1 MAVQIIVDS
10 TADFSAKEIEKR
22 QITCIPMTVTFGNE
36 QYIDGVD
43 LTKEEFFVKLMNE
56 KEFPKTSQPSPA
68 KFAECFEEAKE
79 NGDDVVAIL
88 VSGALS
94 GTVQSAT
101 IAKDIAEHEGV
112 YIVDS
117 NTVTLGIRLLV
128 DHAVRMRDQGK
139 SAAEIVERLEELKDR
154 VRIYAGLDT
163 LEYLQKGGR
172 ISKAAASLGRLAGI
186 KPIITIDEEGKVAM
200 CGKQRGN
207 KNVFRQ
213 IIKYIDAEMPD
224 ENYSVYFLYSAD
236 KKNCISFIQ
245 TLQKNGLDFGK
256 IKTREIGPTVGSH
269 IGPGGFGIVYVAN
282 K

>member
-43 LTKEEFFVKLMNE
+43 LTKEEFFVKLTNE

-68 KFAECFEEAKE
+68 KFADCFEEAKE

-101 IAKDIAEHEGV
+101 IAKDIAEHDGV

-117 NTVTLGIRLLV
+117 KSATLGIRLLV
-128 DHAVRMRDQGK
+128 DRAVRMRDQGK
-139 SAAEIVERLEELKDR
+139 SAKEIADALDELKAR
-154 VRIYAGLDT
+154 VRLFAGLDT

-172 ISKAAASLGRLAGI
+172 ISKTAASIGRLAGI
-186 KPIITIDEEGKVAM
+186 KPIITIDEEGKVAV

-213 IIKYIDAEMPD
+213 IIKYVEADMPD

-256 IKTREIGPTVGSH
+256 IKTREIGPTIGSH
-269 IGPGGFGIVYVAN
+269 IGPGAFGIVYVAN

>member
-22 QITCIPMTVTFGNE
+22 QITCIPMTITFGNE

-139 SAAEIVERLEELKDR
+139 GAAEIVERLEELKDR

>member
-139 SAAEIVERLEELKDR
+139 GAAEIVERLEELKDR

>member
-68 KFAECFEEAKE
+68 KFADCFEEAKE

-88 VSGALS
+88 ISGALS

-101 IAKDIAEHEGV
+101 IAKDIAEHDGV

-117 NTVTLGIRLLV
+117 KSATLGIRLLV
-128 DHAVRMRDQGK
+128 DRAVRMRDQGK
-139 SAAEIVERLEELKDR
+139 SAKEIAEALDELKAR
-154 VRIYAGLDT
+154 VRLFAGLDT

-172 ISKAAASLGRLAGI
+172 ISKTAASIGRLAGI
-186 KPIITIDEEGKVAM
+186 KPIITIDEEGEVAV

-213 IIKYIDAEMPD
+213 IIKYVEADMPD

-256 IKTREIGPTVGSH
+256 IKTREIGPTIGSH
-269 IGPGGFGIVYVAN
+269 IGPGAFGIVYVAN

>member
-36 QYIDGVD
+36 QYTDGVD
-43 LTKEEFFVKLMNE
+43 LTKEEFFVKLVNE

-68 KFAECFEEAKE
+68 KFAECFEKAKE
-79 NGDDVVAIL
+79 NGDEVVAIL
-88 VSGALS
+88 VSSTLS
-94 GTVQSAT
+94 GTVQSAM
-101 IAKDIAEHEGV
+101 IAKNMTEYDGV

-128 DHAVRMRDQGK
+128 DRAVRMRDQGK
-139 SAAEIVERLEELKDR
+139 SAAEIAERLEELKGR

-172 ISKAAASLGRLAGI
+172 ISKTAASLGRLAGI
-186 KPIITIDEEGKVAM
+186 KPIVTIDEEGKVAV

-213 IIKYIDAEMPD
+213 IIKFVEAEMPD

-269 IGPGGFGIVYVAN
+269 IGPGAFGIVYVAN

>member
-10 TADFSAKEIEKR
+10 TADFSAMEIEKR
-22 QITCIPMTVTFGNE
+22 KITCVPMTIAFGEN
-36 QYIDGVD
+36 QYTDGVD

-68 KFAECFEEAKE
+68 KFVECFEEAKE

-88 VSGALS
+88 ISSALS
-94 GTVQSAT
+94 GTVQSA
-101 IAKDIAEHEGV
+101 ILAKDMVEHDGV
-112 YIVDS
+112 YIIDS
-117 NTVTLGIRLLV
+117 KSATLGIRLLV
-128 DHAVRMRDQGK
+128 DRAVRMRDQGK
-139 SAAEIVERLEELKDR
+139 SAKEIADTLEELKG
-154 VRIYAGLDT
+154 RIRLYAGLDT

-172 ISKAAASLGRLAGI
+172 ISKAAASIGRLAGI
-186 KPIITIDEEGKVAM
+186 KPIITIDQDGKVAV

-207 KNVFRQ
+207 KHVYRQ
-213 IIKYIDAEMPD
+213 IIKYVEADMPD

-256 IKTREIGPTVGSH
+256 IKTREIGPTIGSH
-269 IGPGGFGIVYVAN
+269 IGPGAFGIVYIAN

>member
-68 KFAECFEEAKE
+68 KFADCFEEAKE

-88 VSGALS
+88 ISGALS

-101 IAKDIAEHEGV
+101 IAKDIAEHDGV
-112 YIVDS
+112 YIV
-117 NTVTLGIRLLV
+117 GIRLLV
-128 DHAVRMRDQGK
+128 DRAVRMRDQGK
-139 SAAEIVERLEELKDR
+139 SAKEIAEALDELKAR
-154 VRIYAGLDT
+154 VRLFAGLDT

-172 ISKAAASLGRLAGI
+172 ISKTAASIGRLAGI
-186 KPIITIDEEGKVAM
+186 KPIITIDEEGKVAV

-213 IIKYIDAEMPD
+213 IIKYVEADMPD

-256 IKTREIGPTVGSH
+256 IKTREIGPTIGSH
-269 IGPGGFGIVYVAN
+269 IGPGAFGIVYVAN

>member
-22 QITCIPMTVTFGNE
+22 QITCIPMTITFGNE

>member
-1 MAVQIIVDS
+1 MAVQIFVDS

-22 QITCIPMTVTFGNE
+22 QITCIPMTITFGNE

-186 KPIITIDEEGKVAM
+186 KPIITIDEEGKVAV

>member
-22 QITCIPMTVTFGNE
+22 QITCIPMTITFGNE

-186 KPIITIDEEGKVAM
+186 KPIITIDEEGKVAV

>member
-22 QITCIPMTVTFGNE
+22 QITCVPMTVTFGNQ
-36 QYIDGVD
+36 QYTDGVD
-43 LTKEEFFVKLMNE
+43 LTKEEFFVKLINE

-88 VSGALS
+88 ISSALS
-94 GTVQSAT
+94 GTVQSAL
-101 IAKDIAEHEGV
+101 IAKDMAEHDGV
-112 YIVDS
+112 YVVDS
-117 NTVTLGIRLLV
+117 NTATLGIRLLV
-128 DHAVRMRDQGK
+128 DRAVRMRDQGK
-139 SAAEIVERLEELKDR
+139 NAKEIAETLDELKTR

-172 ISKAAASLGRLAGI
+172 ISKAAASIGRLAGI
-186 KPIITIDEEGKVAM
+186 KPIVTIDENGKVVV

-207 KNVFRQ
+207 KHVYRQ
-213 IIKYIDAEMPD
+213 IVKYVEADMPD

-256 IKTREIGPTVGSH
+256 IKTREIGPTIGSH
-269 IGPGGFGIVYVAN
+269 IGPGAFGIVYIAN

>member
-22 QITCIPMTVTFGNE
+22 QITCIPMTITFGNE

-112 YIVDS
+112 HIVDS

-139 SAAEIVERLEELKDR
+139 SAAEIVERLEELKGR

-172 ISKAAASLGRLAGI
+172 ISKTAASLGRLAGI
-186 KPIITIDEEGKVAM
+186 KPIITIDEEGKVAV

-245 TLQKNGLDFGK
+245 TLQKNGMDFGK

-282 K
+282 E

>member
-1 MAVQIIVDS
+1 
-10 TADFSAKEIEKR
+10 
-22 QITCIPMTVTFGNE
+22 MTVTFGNE

-43 LTKEEFFVKLMNE
+43 LTKEEFFVKLTNE

-68 KFAECFEEAKE
+68 KFADCFEEAKE

-101 IAKDIAEHEGV
+101 IAKDIAEAL
-112 YIVDS
+112 D
-117 NTVTLGIRLLV
+117 
-128 DHAVRMRDQGK
+128 
-139 SAAEIVERLEELKDR
+139 ELKAR
-154 VRIYAGLDT
+154 VRLFAGLDT

-172 ISKAAASLGRLAGI
+172 ISKTAASIGRLAGI
-186 KPIITIDEEGKVAM
+186 KPIITIDEEGKVAV

-213 IIKYIDAEMPD
+213 IIKYVEADMPD

-256 IKTREIGPTVGSH
+256 IKTREIGPTIGSH
-269 IGPGGFGIVYVAN
+269 IGPGAFGIVYVAN

>member
-36 QYIDGVD
+36 QYTDGVD
-43 LTKEEFFVKLMNE
+43 LTKEEFFVKLVNE

-68 KFAECFEEAKE
+68 KFAECFEKAKE
-79 NGDDVVAIL
+79 NGDEVVAIL
-88 VSGALS
+88 VSSTLS
-94 GTVQSAT
+94 GTVQSAM
-101 IAKDIAEHEGV
+101 IAKNMTEYDDV

-128 DHAVRMRDQGK
+128 DRAVRMRDQGK
-139 SAAEIVERLEELKDR
+139 SAAEIVERLEELKGR

-172 ISKAAASLGRLAGI
+172 ISKTAASLGRLAGI
-186 KPIITIDEEGKVAM
+186 KPIVTIDEEGKVAV

-213 IIKYIDAEMPD
+213 IIKFVEAEMPD

-269 IGPGGFGIVYVAN
+269 IGPGAFGIVYVAN

>member
-10 TADFSAKEIEKR
+10 TADFSAAEIEKR
-22 QITCIPMTVTFGNE
+22 QITCVPMTIAFGEE
-36 QYIDGVD
+36 QYTDGID

-68 KFAECFEEAKE
+68 KFAECFEAAKE

-88 VSGALS
+88 ISSALS
-94 GTVQSAT
+94 GTVQSA
-101 IAKDIAEHEGV
+101 ILAKDMAEHDGV

-117 NTVTLGIRLLV
+117 KSATLGIRLLV
-128 DHAVRMRDQGK
+128 DRAVRMRDQGK
-139 SAAEIVERLEELKDR
+139 SAKEIADVLEELKS
-154 VRIYAGLDT
+154 RIRLFAGLDT

-172 ISKAAASLGRLAGI
+172 ISSIGRLAGI
-186 KPIITIDEEGKVAM
+186 KPIITIDQDGKVAVR
-200 CGKQRGN
+200 GKQRGN

-213 IIKYIDAEMPD
+213 IIKYVEADMPD

-256 IKTREIGPTVGSH
+256 IKTREIGPTIGSH
-269 IGPGGFGIVYVAN
+269 IGPGAFGIVYIAN

>member
-43 LTKEEFFVKLMNE
+43 LTKEEFFVKLTNE

-245 TLQKNGLDFGK
+245 TLQKNW
-256 IKTREIGPTVGSH
+256 T
-269 IGPGGFGIVYVAN
+269 GFR
-282 K
+282 

>member
-139 SAAEIVERLEELKDR
+139 GAAEIVERLEELKDR

-186 KPIITIDEEGKVAM
+186 KPIITIDEEGKVAV

>member
-36 QYIDGVD
+36 QYTDGVD
-43 LTKEEFFVKLMNE
+43 LTKEEFFVKLVNE

-68 KFAECFEEAKE
+68 KFAECFEKAKE
-79 NGDDVVAIL
+79 NGDEVVAIL
-88 VSGALS
+88 VSSTLS
-94 GTVQSAT
+94 GTVQSAM
-101 IAKDIAEHEGV
+101 IAKNMTEYDDVH
-112 YIVDS
+112 IVDS

-128 DHAVRMRDQGK
+128 DRAVRMRDQGK
-139 SAAEIVERLEELKDR
+139 SAAEIVERLEELKGR

-172 ISKAAASLGRLAGI
+172 ISKTAASLGRLAGI
-186 KPIITIDEEGKVAM
+186 KPIVTIDEEGKVAV

-213 IIKYIDAEMPD
+213 IIKFVEAEMPD

-269 IGPGGFGIVYVAN
+269 IGPGAFGIVYVAN

>member
-1 MAVQIIVDS
+1 M
-10 TADFSAKEIEKR
+10 K
-22 QITCIPMTVTFGNE
+22 
-36 QYIDGVD
+36 
-43 LTKEEFFVKLMNE
+43 LTNE

-68 KFAECFEEAKE
+68 KFADCFEEAKE

-101 IAKDIAEHEGV
+101 IAKDIAEHDGV

-117 NTVTLGIRLLV
+117 KSATLGIRLLV
-128 DHAVRMRDQGK
+128 DRAVRMRDQGK
-139 SAAEIVERLEELKDR
+139 SAKEIAEALDELKAR
-154 VRIYAGLDT
+154 VRLFAGLDT

-172 ISKAAASLGRLAGI
+172 ISKTAASIGSLAGI
-186 KPIITIDEEGKVAM
+186 KPIITIDEEGKVAV

-213 IIKYIDAEMPD
+213 IIKYVEADMPD

-256 IKTREIGPTVGSH
+256 IKTREIGPTIGSH
-269 IGPGGFGIVYVAN
+269 IGPGAFGIVYVAN

>member
-1 MAVQIIVDS
+1 MIMAVQIIVDS

-22 QITCIPMTVTFGNE
+22 QIICVPMTVTFGNQ
-36 QYIDGVD
+36 QYTDGVD
-43 LTKEEFFVKLMNE
+43 LTKEEFFVKLINE

-88 VSGALS
+88 ISSALS
-94 GTVQSAT
+94 GTVQSAL
-101 IAKDIAEHEGV
+101 IAKDMVEHDGV
-112 YIVDS
+112 YVVDS
-117 NTVTLGIRLLV
+117 NTATLGIRLLV
-128 DHAVRMRDQGK
+128 DRAVRMRDQGK
-139 SAAEIVERLEELKDR
+139 SAKEIAETLDELKTR

-172 ISKAAASLGRLAGI
+172 ISKTAASIGRLAGI
-186 KPIITIDEEGKVAM
+186 KPIVTIGEEGKVAV

-213 IIKYIDAEMPD
+213 IIKFVEAEMPD
-224 ENYSVYFLYSAD
+224 ENYSVYFLYSAN
-236 KKNCISFIQ
+236 KKNCISFIH

-256 IKTREIGPTVGSH
+256 ITTREIGPTIGSH
-269 IGPGGFGIVYVAN
+269 IGPDAF
-282 K
+282 